1 MEVMIYRT
9 CRYHNTYKYCL
20 RQTDNKKFVD
30 FYWFNTMKQCKE
42 HAQKMGYT
50 LVDRPD
56 LLAKWRKIK
65 YVRY

>member
-9 CRYHNTYKYCL
+9 RRYSSTYLFCL

-30 FYWFNTMKQCKE
+30 FKWFRTMKQCRE
-42 HAQKMGYT
+42 HAEKMGYT
-50 LVDRPD
+50 LIERPD
-56 LLAKWRKIK
+56 LIAKWSKRG